1 MPARIQL
8 PDGTVTA
15 PSVGWRSERLSSGF
29 YRNATRSIAAAI
41 AGVLAFSIR
50 ATSITVAGSAAATAG
65 GAEAIRIGTGALGV
79 LGIYFGS
86 GAPTF
91 SAPQGSLYL
100 RTDGS
105 STSTRSYI
113 ATNGAGTWTAHTTAA

>member
-1 MPARIQL
+1 MPARLFL
-8 PDGTVTA
+8 PDGSATSPGLTF
-15 PSVGWRSERLSSGF
+15 RTERGSSGF
-29 YRNATRSIAAAI
+29 YRNAVGSIGVAI
-41 AGVLAFSIR
+41 RGALAFAIR
-50 ATSITVAGSAAATAG
+50 ATSISVAAGASATAG

-79 LGIYFGS
+79 LGIYWGS

-91 SAPQGSLYL
+91 AAPKGSLYL

-113 ATNGAGTWTAHTTAA
+113 ASDAVGGWTNHTTAA